1 MVQKAALMGA
11 PILVAV
17 SAPTALAVRACEA
30 AGLTLAAVARDDA
43 FEVFTHPQRI
53 EGGSRWR
60 AVQTA
65 AVAADASTR

>member
-1 MVQKAALMGA
+1 
-11 PILVAV
+11 
-17 SAPTALAVRACEA
+17 
-30 AGLTLAAVARDDA
+30 VARDDA

-60 AVQTA
+60 AVQTG